1 MSNHLQNS
9 IVNTKR
15 QPTPYLRQHNNLSTL
30 LGHPHE
36 QAEPQDTEPFWQQAP
51 EIVYPCV
58 RFYPELNLYTED
70 HIYFYYVYSSEM
82 DTTNIVIGR
91 NSRYARTPNTAT
103 ANPKSQRPREFVAV
117 YLEDNLVGELSLGV
131 LCRFSKL
138 AKITFPK
145 PTQSTQENESTN
157 GGQSEVKVDG
167 TPVGEKAD
175 GETWAD
181 MAEHSDA
188 DKAAAKH
195 VEEEWTTVTKTSHRA
210 TPSELS
216 YPKSLAI
223 GVPGVWI
230 QPRLTIAKHI
240 LNWMEQNK
248 RSRNNEPLLPL
259 TPAPL
264 PKISLQALVDTY
276 TGVLAYDLTPFPH
289 DLRHEILTR
298 LTQQPTHA
306 EQIQYLYEHLPVK
319 DPILSRMVTSFFEHD
334 DAGHYTVEQRDAIF
348 AYVHE
353 GADDGGDLE
362 VHFNRVKRSRGKKMK
377 REDAMEK
384 LREGFEGFAGP
395 MGEALPAVGDD
406 DKGTTTVTETKGGDK
421 GEVNVQDN
429 KGDNKGKTNVQE
441 NKGDDKGKSNV
452 QGTKVDGRQRDRRG
466 PQQRFQAKGGDS
478 KPKGKSP

>member
-1 MSNHLQNS
+1 MCDLLQDS
-9 IVNTKR
+9 TTDLKR
-15 QPTPYLRQHNNLSTL
+15 QTRPYLQPTDLSTL

-51 EIVYPCV
+51 EIVYPYA

-70 HIYFYYVYSSEM
+70 HFYFYYEKSSTM

-91 NSRYARTPNTAT
+91 NSRYARPAT
-103 ANPKSQRPREFVAV
+103 RPASVVNAKPQRPREFVTV
-117 YLEDNLVGELSLGV
+117 YLDDDFVGEVSLGV
-131 LCRFSKL
+131 LVRFSKL
-138 AKITFPK
+138 AKITYPK
-145 PTQSTQENESTN
+145 PPQSTQESKSTD
-157 GGQSEVKVDG
+157 GGQSEVKVAG
-167 TPVGEKAD
+167 TLVGEKSD

-188 DKAAAKH
+188 GKAASKPD
-195 VEEEWTTVTKTSHRA
+195 VEEQVAVTT
-210 TPSELS
+210 PLGLP

-223 GVPGVWI
+223 GVPGVWV
-230 QPRLTIAKHI
+230 QPKLSIVKHI
-240 LNWMEQNK
+240 LTWMEQNK

-276 TGVLAYDLTPFPH
+276 TGVLAYELTPFPH

-306 EQIQYLYEHLPVK
+306 EQMQYLYEHLPVK

-334 DAGHYTVEQRDAIF
+334 DAGHYTAEQRDAIL
-348 AYVHE
+348 AYVRE

-362 VHFNRVKRSRGKKMK
+362 VHFNRVKRNRGKKMK

-395 MGEALPAVGDD
+395 MREALPAGDD
-406 DKGTTTVTETKGGDK
+406 DKG
-421 GEVNVQDN
+421 
-429 KGDNKGKTNVQE
+429 KTNGLE
-441 NKGDDKGKSNV
+441 NKGDDKGEAKV
-452 QGTKVDGRQRDRRG
+452 QDTKGDDKGKTNGRETKGDGRRQRDRRG
-466 PQQRFQAKGGDS
+466 PQQKFQAKGNDAE
-478 KPKGKSP
+478 PKGKSS

>member
-9 IVNTKR
+9 ISNTKR
-15 QPTPYLRQHNNLSTL
+15 QPTPYLRPPTNLSTL

-51 EIVYPCV
+51 EIVYPYS

-70 HIYFYYVYSSEM
+70 HIYFYYVYSSTM

-91 NSRYARTPNTAT
+91 NSRYARSASTAI
-103 ANPKSQRPREFVAV
+103 AKPQRPREFVTV
-117 YLEDNLVGELSLGV
+117 YLNDEWVGEISLGV

-138 AKITFPK
+138 AKITYPK
-145 PTQSTQENESTN
+145 PPQSVQESKSTTD
-157 GGQSEVKVDG
+157 GGQSEVKVVA
-167 TPVGEKAD
+167 TPVGEKSG

-188 DKAAAKH
+188 DKAAPEH
-195 VEEEWTTVTKTSHRA
+195 VEEGWTTVTAQSHGA
-210 TPSELS
+210 TPSELPS
-216 YPKSLAI
+216 PKGLAI
-223 GVPGVWI
+223 GVPGVWV
-230 QPRLTIAKHI
+230 QPKLTIAKHI

-259 TPAPL
+259 APAPL
-264 PKISLQALVDTY
+264 PEISLHALVDTY
-276 TGVLAYDLTPFPH
+276 TGVLAFDLTPFPH

-298 LTQQPTHA
+298 LTQQPALAGH
-306 EQIQYLYEHLPVK
+306 IQYMYEHLPVK

-334 DAGHYTVEQRDAIF
+334 DAGHYTAEQRNAIF

-353 GADDGGDLE
+353 GADDGGDLAI
-362 VHFNRVKRSRGKKMK
+362 HFNRVKRNRGKKLK

-395 MGEALPAVGDD
+395 MGEALPAAGDD
-406 DKGTTTVTETKGGDK
+406 DKGKKAVTETKGDDK
-421 GEVNVQDN
+421 GKASVQATNGEDKGQINVTEANVDV
-429 KGDNKGKTNVQE
+429 KGKTNVQ
-441 NKGDDKGKSNV
+441 D
-452 QGTKVDGRQRDRRG
+452 TKVDGRRQRDRRG
-466 PQQRFQAKGGDS
+466 PQQKLQAKGNVS
-478 KPKGKSP
+478 RPKGKPS

>member
-9 IVNTKR
+9 TSNTKG
-15 QPTPYLRQHNNLSTL
+15 QPTPYLRPPTNLSTL

-51 EIVYPCV
+51 EIIYPHA
-58 RFYPELNLYTED
+58 RFYPGLNLYTED
-70 HIYFYYVYSSEM
+70 HIYFYYVYSSIM

-91 NSRYARTPNTAT
+91 NSRYARSASTTIAKPL
-103 ANPKSQRPREFVAV
+103 RPREFVTV
-117 YLEDNLVGELSLGV
+117 YLNDEWVGEISLGV

-138 AKITFPK
+138 AKITYPK
-145 PTQSTQENESTN
+145 PPQSVQESKSTD
-157 GGQSEVKVDG
+157 GEQSEVKVVA
-167 TPVGEKAD
+167 TPVGEKSD

-188 DKAAAKH
+188 DKAAAPKS
-195 VEEEWTTVTKTSHRA
+195 VEEGWTTVTAQPHGA
-210 TPSELS
+210 TAPSELPS

-223 GVPGVWI
+223 GVPGVWV
-230 QPRLTIAKHI
+230 QPNLRIAKHI

-264 PKISLQALVDTY
+264 PEIPLHALVDTY
-276 TGVLAYDLTPFPH
+276 TGVLAFDLTPFPH

-298 LTQQPTHA
+298 LTQQPALASH
-306 EQIQYLYEHLPVK
+306 IQYMYEHLPVK

-334 DAGHYTVEQRDAIF
+334 DAGHYSVAQRDAIF

-362 VHFNRVKRSRGKKMK
+362 VHFNRVKRSRGKKLK

-395 MGEALPAVGDD
+395 MGEALPAVGDG
-406 DKGTTTVTETKGGDK
+406 DKGKTIVTET
-421 GEVNVQDN
+421 ES
-429 KGDNKGKTNVQE
+429 
-441 NKGDDKGKSNV
+441 DDKGKASV
-452 QGTKVDGRQRDRRG
+452 QATNGEDKGKTSVQAANGEDKGKTSVQDTKVDGHRQRNRRG
-466 PQQRFQAKGGDS
+466 PQQKFQAAKGND
-478 KPKGKSP
+478 KGKPS